1 MSGDARQVPAPGPAP
16 VSVHD
21 DSDVPGKSRRIK
33 PQVNVLFFAVQSCR
47 NLVSQVELSESKL
60 PHEIL
65 RVQCEEAQRVDYGR
79 TYDFHYGE
87 TLVVPGLFYLA
98 SSGNIV
104 SVNLS
109 VWRMAVS
116 VQRTPA

>member
-21 DSDVPGKSRRIK
+21 DSDMPGKSRRIK
-33 PQVNVLFFAVQSCR
+33 PQVDVRFFAVQSCR
-47 NLVSQVELSESKL
+47 NRVSQVELSESKL

-79 TYDFHYGE
+79 TLAYSTWPLQE
-87 TLVVPGLFYLA
+87 ISLA
-98 SSGNIV
+98 STSRCGE
-104 SVNLS
+104 
-109 VWRMAVS
+109 
-116 VQRTPA
+116 